1 MIELTKMIVDL
12 LIQYHAWATAR
23 PKHEMKLSAARLEKN
38 INVVLTVEQEQGMS
52 SASSYHISHFV
63 GRPISRALTFF
74 PPLRDCFGVLQ
85 S

>member
-1 MIELTKMIVDL
+1 

-63 GRPISRALTFF
+63 GRPTFRALTFF
-74 PPLRDCFGVLQ
+74 PPLRECFGVLQ
-85 S
+85 N